1 MRVILPHHFAGT
13 RGCSL
18 NAISAFNKQNRIK
31 QKAESPNRI
40 PEGTNHE
47 PSSVQ
52 SPLLLAHVIL
62 PKTDRCFCTDK
73 LSNWPRGRAKGG
85 TQLGHKVPPLK

>member
-1 MRVILPHHFAGT
+1 MCVILSHHLAGM

-18 NAISAFNKQNRIK
+18 NGISAFNKQNLIK

-47 PSSVQ
+47 PGSVQ
-52 SPLLLAHVIL
+52 SPLLLAQVIL
-62 PKTDRCFCTDK
+62 PKTYHSFHPEK
-73 LSNWPRGRAKGG
+73 
-85 TQLGHKVPPLK
+85 